1 MAGRVSPAVILMSVV
16 QKQRQLILNRKVRSL
31 RRWCSKPSGDR
42 DPGNLLLKTAWY
54 GSELLGIAASFFRS
68 PEKLVEREVAEVDR
82 EIIVEIIKGDFQRSY
97 FVTGR
102 KGKQVIMLNLYDCS
116 GDVTVDAYEDEC
128 EFADPVGSFKGVS
141 RFKRNCTNFGSLIE
155 KSSMKLMKW
164 EDFED
169 KGVGHWR
176 FRCTMAFPWKPILSA
191 TGYTEY
197 YLSKESGKI
206 CRHVEHWNVPKMAL
220 FKQLLKPSRQT
231 NTGMPRLILVLVLL
245 SVSELEDGH
254 PLVRNE
260 GCCKVDLYKL
270 NASVYVANELVWT
283 LVFWIKMLQAL
294 CDITL
299 EPIELTRL
307 YAGGV

>member
-1 MAGRVSPAVILMSVV
+1 MRQSVTPYCIILQSVSSSTRSVTRIPPGLDFTQIRSRIHCAGEMAGRVSPTVILMSVV
-16 QKQRQLILNRKVRSL
+16 QKQVSNRKVRSL
-31 RRWCSKPSGDR
+31 RQWCSKPSGDQ
-42 DPGNLLLKTAWY
+42 DPGNLILKTAWY

-97 FVTGR
+97 FVTG
-102 KGKQVIMLNLYDCS
+102 
-116 GDVTVDAYEDEC
+116 DVTVDAYEDDC

-176 FRCTMAFPWKPILSA
+176 FSCTMAFPWKPILSA

-206 CRHVEHWNVPKMAL
+206 CR
-220 FKQLLKPSRQT
+220 
-231 NTGMPRLILVLVLL
+231 
-245 SVSELEDGH
+245 
-254 PLVRNE
+254 
-260 GCCKVDLYKL
+260 
-270 NASVYVANELVWT
+270 
-283 LVFWIKMLQAL
+283 
-294 CDITL
+294 
-299 EPIELTRL
+299 
-307 YAGGV
+307 